1 MNLTSS
7 ISNQR
12 LAKALEIQA
21 IGVIYLD
28 MTGRLVDANDAF
40 LAATQYSRAELE
52 SGELSW
58 QRLTPAEWVAAS
70 EHALA
75 ELRTYG
81 ETTPYEKEYIRRDGS
96 RWWALFAAKMLDDD
110 IAFEFTID
118 ITDRKLAEQALERS
132 EQRLRSLINTIPQL
146 VWRAAHT
153 NNWVWASD
161 QWTVHTGLSTKQSKG
176 KGWMAAVH
184 PQDHARVRAGWQ
196 NSSSAQPAEFECRI
210 RSAETGAYR
219 WFQACATP
227 VHSATGELLE
237 WVGTLTDIDDQVCAR
252 EALTQSRDQLEARV
266 AQRTAE
272 LQAALDKLSIEARE
286 RKQAEEKLVQSEKL
300 KAIGQL
306 TGGIAHDF
314 NNLLAGI
321 SASLEVMQQRMESG
335 QTENLQRYSN
345 MALTSVNRAAAL
357 THRLL
362 AFSRQQSL
370 APKSIS
376 PQQVVSELE
385 DLIRRTV
392 GPNIRVNCHF
402 AARGSVVCDPQQL
415 ENAILN
421 LAINAR
427 DAMPDGGALT
437 IETRQ
442 FTLDQPHADELS
454 LKAGEY
460 ICIAV
465 TDTGVGMDG
474 SVVARAFDPFYTTK
488 NIGDGTGL
496 GLSMVYGFTQQ
507 SGGSTLLQS
516 EPGLGTTVS
525 MFFPCDNHRPR
536 ETRKQTHHELPKANG
551 ESILVVD
558 DEMLVRVLIS
568 EGLRE
573 LGYRVSE
580 AEDSESACRVLEQE
594 EPIDLL
600 ITDIGLPGASN
611 GRALAET
618 FRAQRPDLKVLFIT
632 GFAADPQL
640 EQAASMRGTA
650 LMTKPFPMS
659 ELGGRV
665 RSLIS
670 EID

>member
-12 LAKALEIQA
+12 LARALEIQA
-21 IGVIYLD
+21 IGVIYFD

-40 LAATQYSRAELE
+40 LAATQYSRADLE

-58 QRLTPAEWVAAS
+58 QRLTPPEWVAAS
-70 EHALA
+70 EHAFA
-75 ELRTYG
+75 ELKSYG

-153 NNWVWASD
+153 NDWVWASD
-161 QWTVHTGLSTKQSKG
+161 QWTAHTGLSSKQSKG

-184 PQDHARVRAGWQ
+184 PEDHARIAAVWQ
-196 NSSSAQPAEFECRI
+196 HSSSARRAEFDCRI
-210 RSAETGAYR
+210 QSAETGAYR
-219 WFQACATP
+219 WFQACVTP
-227 VHSATGELLE
+227 VHSASGELLE
-237 WVGTLTDIDDQVCAR
+237 WVGTFTDIDDQVCTR
-252 EALTQSRDQLEARV
+252 EALAQSRNQLEVRV
-266 AQRTAE
+266 AERTAE

-300 KAIGQL
+300 KAVGQL

-314 NNLLAGI
+314 NNMLAGI
-321 SASLEVMQQRMESG
+321 SASLEIMQQRMASG
-335 QTENLQRYSN
+335 QTKNLQRYSS

-370 APKSIS
+370 TPKSVS
-376 PQQVVSELE
+376 PRQVVSELE

-392 GPNIRVNCHF
+392 GPHIRVNCHF
-402 AARGSVVCDPQQL
+402 AACGSVVCDPQQL
-415 ENAILN
+415 ENALLN

-427 DAMPDGGALT
+427 DAMLGGGALT

-442 FTLDQPHADELS
+442 CTFDQRLAEELS
-454 LKAGEY
+454 IEPGPY
-460 ICIAV
+460 ICISVA
-465 TDTGVGMDG
+465 DTGMGMD
-474 SVVARAFDPFYTTK
+474 SAVAARAFDPFYTTK
-488 NIGDGTGL
+488 ALGDGTGL

-507 SGGSTLLQS
+507 SGGTTHIQS

-525 MFFPCDNHRPR
+525 MYFPSD
-536 ETRKQTHHELPKANG
+536 TRAPGAASEPARHDLPKANG

-558 DEMLVRVLIS
+558 DELPVRALIS
-568 EGLRE
+568 EGLRGQ
-573 LGYRVSE
+573 GYQVRE
-580 AEDSESACRVLEQE
+580 AEDSESACQFLDQNQ
-594 EPIDLL
+594 PIDLL
-600 ITDIGLPGASN
+600 ITDIGLPGAIN
-611 GRALAET
+611 GRALAEA
-618 FRAQRPDLKVLFIT
+618 FRAKRPELKVLFIT

-640 EQAASMRGTA
+640 EAAAGQPGTA
-650 LMTKPFPMS
+650 LMTKPFAMN
-659 ELGGRV
+659 ELGERV
-665 RSLIS
+665 RNLIFQA
-670 EID
+670 D